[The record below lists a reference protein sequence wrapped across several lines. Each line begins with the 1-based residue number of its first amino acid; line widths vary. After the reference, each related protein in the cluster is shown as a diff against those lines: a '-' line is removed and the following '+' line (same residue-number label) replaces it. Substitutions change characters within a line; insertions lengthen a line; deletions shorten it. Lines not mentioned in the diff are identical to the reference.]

1 VTTYTYEP
9 ATVRPRRRWG
19 RRLLIVFIVLLV
31 VLGGL
36 LVVADRVAASV
47 AERELGNMVADQ
59 LVDQGAK
66 SAPPEVTVG
75 GFPFLTQVL
84 AGKYESVQIRL
95 RDLEG
100 AVDGEG
106 VRVPVVNVDARN
118 VSASLETIRTGKG
131 DVVAETI
138 DGTATISYASV
149 VALMD
154 QPGVRLSEQG
164 GKLLVT
170 APLDVA
176 GQRVTLRGTAELSVA
191 NSRIQIRWADVTAD
205 GLPQIPGAQALLNQY
220 ARRISISVPV
230 PELPFEL
237 DLRGVEA
244 RPDGL
249 AVDAQALN
257 VLLNQT

>member
-1 VTTYTYEP
+1 VTTYTYETAP
-9 ATVRPRRRWG
+9 ARPRRRWG
-19 RRLLIVFIVLLV
+19 RRLLVVFIVLVV

-36 LVVADRVAASV
+36 LVIADRVAASV
-47 AERELGNMVADQ
+47 AERELGDLVADK
-59 LVDQGAK
+59 LVAQGAK
-66 SAPPEVTVG
+66 SSPPEVAVG

-84 AGKYESVQIRL
+84 DGKYESVQIRV

-100 AVDGEG
+100 DVDGDG
-106 VRVPVVNVDARN
+106 VRVPVVDVDARN

-131 DVVAETI
+131 DVVAETL
-138 DGTATISYASV
+138 DGTATISYPSI

-154 QPGVRLSEQG
+154 QPGLRLAERD

-170 APLDVA
+170 APLDVV
-176 GQRVTLRGTAELSVA
+176 GQRVTVSGAAELSVA
-191 NSRIQIRWADVTAD
+191 KGRVQIRFSDLTAD
-205 GLPQIPGAQALLNQY
+205 GLPQLPGAEAVLNQY
-220 ARRISISVPV
+220 ARQISISVPL

-257 VLLNQT
+257 VQLNQT